1 MLGRYLLALLLT
13 LVIEGGIAY
22 LVGFRTGEYQLAI
35 AMTNM
40 ITNPILNYIL
50 LVLGN
55 LGINVT
61 VVFVILLEILVVVA
75 EWQLLV
81 YVFGDPRGKFL
92 VTSVLGNTASFL
104 IGILLF
110 WTR

>member
-13 LVIEGGIAY
+13 IAIEGAVAY
-22 LVGFRTGEYQLAI
+22 LVGFRKREYQLAI

-55 LGINVT
+55 LGVDVT
-61 VVFVILLEILVVVA
+61 FVLVVILEILVVLA

-81 YVFGDPRGKFL
+81 YVFGNPRGKFL

-104 IGILLF
+104 VGILLF